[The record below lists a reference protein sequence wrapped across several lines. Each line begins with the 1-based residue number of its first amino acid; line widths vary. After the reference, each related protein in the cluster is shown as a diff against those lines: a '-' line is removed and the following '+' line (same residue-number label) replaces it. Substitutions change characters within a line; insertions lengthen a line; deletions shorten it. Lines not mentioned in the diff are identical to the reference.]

1 MQLRWLEDFV
11 ELARTRSFTRAAEN
25 RFVTHPAFGRRIRS
39 LEEWVGTRLIERTK
53 PLELTAAGTVFLD
66 AATNALEI
74 LHGARTQLQDAAPT
88 LENNL
93 KIATGRTLAAT
104 FFPDWYEQ
112 TVARSGFFTATLSTG
127 GAEEAILRLAAGEVD
142 LLIVYSSPHT
152 RLLIDRDRFDW
163 VTVAREVL
171 VPVSALDARG
181 RARYRLAAGPEP
193 IPWLGFTRTLTL
205 RAVLARH
212 LAEMPNRPVLRPVYQ
227 ADSYEAI
234 LAMARRGAGLAWLPQ
249 RLVQDD
255 VSRGTLAIVG
265 GADWQ
270 IGFDIALY
278 RRRHQPHA
286 VLDAIWPGLAAKHA
300 SDPMPDDDPD
310 DPDALESL
318 PDDD

>member
-25 RFVTHPAFGRRIRS
+25 RFVTHPAFGRRIRA
-39 LEEWVGTRLIERTK
+39 LEAWVGTQLVERSK

-66 AATNALEI
+66 AATNALDI

-104 FFPDWYEQ
+104 YFPDWYDE
-112 TVARSGFFTATLSTG
+112 TVSRIGFFTATLSTG

-142 LLIVYSSPHT
+142 LLIVYSSAHT
-152 RLLIDRDRFDW
+152 RLLIDQARYDW
-163 VTVAREVL
+163 LSVARERL
-171 VPVSALDARG
+171 VPVSALDAKG
-181 RARYRLAAGPEP
+181 RAKYRLAAGPSP
-193 IPWLGFTRTLTL
+193 IPWLAFARTLTL

-212 LAEMPNRPVLRPVYQ
+212 LAEMATRPTLKPVYQ

-234 LAMARRGAGLAWLPQ
+234 LAMARRGAGIAWLPQ
-249 RLVQDD
+249 RLVADD
-255 VSRGTLAIVG
+255 IARGTLAIVG
-265 GADWQ
+265 GKEWQ

-278 RRRHQPHA
+278 RRRHQPHP
-286 VLDAIWPGLAAKHA
+286 VLDAIWQNARQA
-300 SDPMPDDDPD
+300 SGDD
-310 DPDALESL
+310 A
-318 PDDD
+318 

>member
-25 RFVTHPAFGRRIRS
+25 RFVTHPAFGRRIRA

-66 AATNALEI
+66 AATNALDI
-74 LHGARTQLQDAAPT
+74 LHSARTQLQDAAPT

-104 FFPDWYEQ
+104 FFPDWYDE
-112 TVARSGFFTATLSTG
+112 TVARIGVFTATLSTG

-142 LLIVYSSPHT
+142 LLIVYSSAHT
-152 RLLIDRDRFDW
+152 RLLIDQERFDW
-163 VTVAREVL
+163 LSVAREVL
-171 VPVSALDARG
+171 VPVSALDAKG
-181 RARYRLAAGPEP
+181 RAKYRLAAGPTP
-193 IPWLGFTRTLTL
+193 IPWLAFSRTLTL

-212 LAEMPNRPVLRPVYQ
+212 LAEMPNRPTLKPVYQ

-234 LAMARRGAGLAWLPQ
+234 LAMARRGAGIAWLPQ
-249 RLVQDD
+249 RLVADD
-255 VSRGTLAIVG
+255 VARGTLAIVG
-265 GADWQ
+265 GKDWQ

-278 RRRHQPHA
+278 RRRHQPHP
-286 VLDAIWPGLAAKHA
+286 VLDAIWQSTRQA
-300 SDPMPDDDPD
+300 SGEDV
-310 DPDALESL
+310 
-318 PDDD
+318 

>member
-25 RFVTHPAFGRRIRS
+25 RFVTHPAFGRRIRA
-39 LEEWVGTRLIERTK
+39 LEEWVGTQLVERSK

-66 AATNALEI
+66 AATNALDI

-104 FFPDWYEQ
+104 FFPDWYDEA
-112 TVARSGFFTATLSTG
+112 VSRIGFFTATLSTG

-142 LLIVYSSPHT
+142 LLIVYSSAHT
-152 RLLIDRDRFDW
+152 RLLIDQERYDW
-163 VTVAREVL
+163 LSVAREVL
-171 VPVSALDARG
+171 VPVSALDAKG
-181 RARYRLAAGPEP
+181 RATYRLAAGPSP
-193 IPWLGFTRTLTL
+193 IPWLAFSRTLTL

-212 LAEMPNRPVLRPVYQ
+212 LAEMATRPTLKPVYQ

-234 LAMARRGAGLAWLPQ
+234 LAMARRGAGIAWLPQ
-249 RLVQDD
+249 RLVADD
-255 VSRGTLAIVG
+255 IARGTLAIVG
-265 GADWQ
+265 GKEWQ

-278 RRRHQPHA
+278 RRRHQPHP
-286 VLDAIWPGLAAKHA
+286 VLDAIWQIERQA
-300 SDPMPDDDPD
+300 SGDD
-310 DPDALESL
+310 A
-318 PDDD
+318 

>member
-25 RFVTHPAFGRRIRS
+25 RFVTHPAFGRRIRA
-39 LEEWVGTRLIERTK
+39 LEEWVGTQLVERSK

-66 AATNALEI
+66 AATNALDI

-104 FFPDWYEQ
+104 FFPDWYDEA
-112 TVARSGFFTATLSTG
+112 VSRIGFFTATLSTG

-142 LLIVYSSPHT
+142 LLIVYSSAHT
-152 RLLIDRDRFDW
+152 RLLIDQERYDW
-163 VTVAREVL
+163 LSVAREVL
-171 VPVSALDARG
+171 VPVSALDAKG
-181 RARYRLAAGPEP
+181 RATYRLAAGPSS
-193 IPWLGFTRTLTL
+193 IPWLAFSRTLTL

-212 LAEMPNRPVLRPVYQ
+212 LAEMANRPTLKPVYQ

-234 LAMARRGAGLAWLPQ
+234 LAMARRGAGIAWLPQ
-249 RLVQDD
+249 RLVADD
-255 VSRGTLAIVG
+255 IARGTLAIVG
-265 GADWQ
+265 GKEWQ

-278 RRRHQPHA
+278 RRRHQPHP
-286 VLDAIWPGLAAKHA
+286 VLDAIWQSARQA
-300 SDPMPDDDPD
+300 SGDD
-310 DPDALESL
+310 A
-318 PDDD
+318 

>member
-25 RFVTHPAFGRRIRS
+25 RFVTHPAFGRRIRA

-74 LHGARTQLQDAAPT
+74 LHGARTHLQDAAPT

-104 FFPDWYEQ
+104 FFPDWYDQ
-112 TVARSGFFTATLSTG
+112 TVSRIGFFTATLSTS
-127 GAEEAILRLAAGEVD
+127 GAEEAILRLASGEVD
-142 LLIVYSSPHT
+142 LLLVYSSPHT
-152 RLLIDRDRFDW
+152 RLLIDRERFDW
-163 VTVAREVL
+163 LTVSREVL
-171 VPVSALDARG
+171 VPVSALDSKG
-181 RARYRLAAGPEP
+181 RAKYRLAAGPTP
-193 IPWLGFTRTLTL
+193 IPWLAFARTLTL

-212 LAEMPNRPVLRPVYQ
+212 LAEMPNRPTLKPVYQ

-234 LAMARRGAGLAWLPQ
+234 LAMARRGTGIAWLPQ
-249 RLVQDD
+249 RLVADD

-265 GADWQ
+265 GKDWQ

-278 RRRHQPHA
+278 RRRHQPHH
-286 VLDAIWPGLAAKHA
+286 VLDAIWQAAQRA
-300 SDPMPDDDPD
+300 AEDDAP
-310 DPDALESL
+310 
-318 PDDD
+318 

>member
-25 RFVTHPAFGRRIRS
+25 RFVTHPAFGRRIRA
-39 LEEWVGTRLIERTK
+39 LEEWVGTQLVERSK

-66 AATNALEI
+66 AATNALDI
-74 LHGARTQLQDAAPT
+74 LHSARTQLQDAAPT

-104 FFPDWYEQ
+104 FFPDWYDE
-112 TVARSGFFTATLSTG
+112 TVSRIGFFSATLSTS

-142 LLIVYSSPHT
+142 LLIVYSSAHT
-152 RLLIDRDRFDW
+152 RLLIDQERYDW
-163 VTVAREVL
+163 LSVAREVL

-181 RARYRLAAGPEP
+181 RAKYRLAAGPSP
-193 IPWLGFTRTLTL
+193 IPWLAFTRTLTL

-212 LAEMPNRPVLRPVYQ
+212 LAEMPNRPTLKPVYQ

-234 LAMARRGAGLAWLPQ
+234 LAMARRGTGIAWLPQ
-249 RLVQDD
+249 RLVADD
-255 VSRGTLAIVG
+255 VARGTLAIVG
-265 GADWQ
+265 GKDWQ

-278 RRRHQPHA
+278 RRRHQPHP
-286 VLDAIWPGLAAKHA
+286 VLDAIWQRVRQG
-300 SDPMPDDDPD
+300 SGDD
-310 DPDALESL
+310 A
-318 PDDD
+318 